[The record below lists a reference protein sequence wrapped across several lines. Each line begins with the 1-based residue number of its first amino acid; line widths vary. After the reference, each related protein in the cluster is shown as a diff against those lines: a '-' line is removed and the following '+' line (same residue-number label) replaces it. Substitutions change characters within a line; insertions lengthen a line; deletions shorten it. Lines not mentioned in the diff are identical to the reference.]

1 MTTIFITYT
10 LLVILAVAALYFAY
24 KYTVEKKVLKWRE
37 WGLIAC
43 GVVGI
48 TIMTAFVEVGFKVN
62 NKLKTEFKVPK
73 DFYSN
78 YDVVGDSTL
87 DDATLYNHLLLMR
100 VSHPKVM
107 FCQAKIESAN
117 YTSDLFKR
125 NSNMFGM
132 KKSTNRVTTAGD
144 GRGEYKW
151 YPNWRE
157 SVTDYAFWQLTHNAD
172 KMTQDEYIKFLGKIY
187 AEDPKYTSKV
197 RELIKKIDF
206 EKLEQY
212 EN

>member
-1 MTTIFITYT
+1 MTTIFIIYT
-10 LLVILAVAALYFAY
+10 LLVIFTVATIYLAY
-24 KYTVEKKVLKWRE
+24 KYTIEKKVLKLRE

-48 TIMTAFVEVGFKVN
+48 TILTNFVEIGTKVN

-73 DFYSN
+73 DFYSD
-78 YDVVGDSTL
+78 YDAVNDSTL
-87 DDATLYNHLLLMR
+87 DDATLYNHMLLMR
-100 VSHPKVM
+100 ISHPKVM

-125 NSNMFGM
+125 NSNLFGM
-132 KKSTNRVTTAGD
+132 KKSSKRVTTAGY
-144 GRGEYKW
+144 GRGDYKW

-157 SVTDYAFWQLTHNAD
+157 SVTDYAFWQLEHNAD

-187 AEDPKYTSKV
+187 AEDPKYTTKI
-197 RELIKKIDF
+197 REMIKKIDF
-206 EKLEQY
+206 NKLEQY